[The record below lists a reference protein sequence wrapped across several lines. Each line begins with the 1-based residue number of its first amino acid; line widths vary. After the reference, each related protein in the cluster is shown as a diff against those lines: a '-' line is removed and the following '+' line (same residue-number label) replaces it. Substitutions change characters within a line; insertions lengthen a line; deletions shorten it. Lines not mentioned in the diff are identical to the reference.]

1 MPKVKVNDIQ
11 MCYEVKGEG
20 FPLVMIVGAEASLD
34 WWNPHMI
41 EELSKNFKVVTFDN
55 RGTGRT
61 DVSDKEFSIKL
72 FADDTVGL
80 MNVLGISQADILG
93 WSMGGFVAQELA
105 LNYPEKVKKLILYST
120 SCGGVKSVP
129 RSKEAAAML
138 MAVAHGGMSS
148 EEAVRMYIRPFC
160 TSEFIDNNPDFVE
173 LIIQRMLRVPTSPE
187 VCMRQSR
194 AIMSF
199 DSYDRLPRIKV
210 PTLILSGKRDITC
223 PPENGSILAEAI
235 PNAKLVFF
243 EKSAHTL
250 NEDMEE
256 VIHTI
261 TEFLL

>member
-1 MPKVKVNDIQ
+1 
-11 MCYEVKGEG
+11 
-20 FPLVMIVGAEASLD
+20 
-34 WWNPHMI
+34 MI

-61 DVSDKEFSIKL
+61 DVSDKEFSVKL

-80 MNVLGISQADILG
+80 MNGLGISQANILG
-93 WSMGGFVAQELA
+93 WSMGGITAQELT

-120 SCGGVKSVP
+120 SCGGAKSVP
-129 RSKEAAAML
+129 MSRVRAMA
-138 MAVAHGGMSS
+138 MAMRLFVGGMSA
-148 EEAVRMYIRPFC
+148 EKYIRMMIRLGL
-160 TSEFIDNNPDFVE
+160 TSEFIDNNPDFVKFMT
-173 LIIQRMLRVPTSPE
+173 QRMLKAPTSPE
-187 VCMRQSR
+187 VRMRQR
-194 AIMSF
+194 RTIMSF
-199 DSYDRLPRIKV
+199 DSYDRLPRIKA
-210 PTLILSGKRDITC
+210 PTLVLSGKRDITC

>member
-11 MCYEVKGEG
+11 IYYEVKGEG
-20 FPLVMIVGAEASLD
+20 YPLMMIIGGEANLD

-41 EELSKNFKVVTFDN
+41 EDLSKNFKVVTFDN

-80 MNVLGISQADILG
+80 MNVLGISKANILG
-93 WSMGGFVAQELA
+93 WSMGGFIAQELT

-120 SCGGVKSVP
+120 SCGGAKSVP
-129 RSKEAAAML
+129 RSQEARAML
-138 MAVAHGGMSS
+138 MRASAGGMSA
-148 EEAVRMYIRPFC
+148 EEAVRMYIRPFL
-160 TSEFIDNNPDFVE
+160 TSEFIDNKPDFVE
-173 LIIQRMLRVPTSPE
+173 LIIQRMQKVPTSPE
-187 VCMRQSR
+187 VRMRQRR

-199 DSYDRLPRIKV
+199 DSYDRLPRIKA

-223 PPENGSILAEAI
+223 PPENGSILAKAI

>member
-11 MCYEVKGEG
+11 VYYEVKGEG
-20 FPLVMIVGAEASLD
+20 YPLVMIIGGGANLD

-61 DVSDKEFSIKL
+61 DASDKEFSIRL

-80 MNVLGISQADILG
+80 MNVLGISEANILG
-93 WSMGGFVAQELA
+93 WSMGGFIAQELS

-120 SCGGVKSVP
+120 SCGGAKSVP
-129 RSKEAAAML
+129 KSQE
-138 MAVAHGGMSS
+138 AVAMRMSTAAGGMSA
-148 EEAVRMYIRPFC
+148 EEAARMTIRFGC

-173 LIIQRMLRVPTSPE
+173 LQVQRMLKAPISPE
-187 VCMRQSR
+187 VRMRQTR
-194 AIMSF
+194 ATVSF
-199 DSYDRLPRIKV
+199 DSYDRLPRIKA
-210 PTLILSGKRDITC
+210 PTLVLSGKQDIGV
-223 PPENGSILAEAI
+223 PPENGSILAKAI

-243 EKSAHTL
+243 EKSGHAL
-250 NEDMEE
+250 LEDMEE
-256 VIHTI
+256 VIHSI